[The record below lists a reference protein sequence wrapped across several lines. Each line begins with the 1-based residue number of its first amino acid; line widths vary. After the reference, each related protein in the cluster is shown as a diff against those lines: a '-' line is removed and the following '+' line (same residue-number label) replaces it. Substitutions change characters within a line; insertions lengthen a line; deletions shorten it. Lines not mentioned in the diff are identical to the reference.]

1 MKLFSLIHCLGAV
14 ILLLTGCKPAESAK
28 TSGAV
33 YCVDSFSQHLNP
45 QIQGSTPFV
54 ASLSQQVYN
63 RLIEINPDT
72 QRLDG
77 ALAENWSISRNGL
90 VYTFNLRRNVP
101 FHHTA
106 WFTPKRTFNA
116 DDVVFSFRRI
126 IDPLHPYHAVS
137 GIRYPFLITGN
148 FLMYCR
154 MLKKSPIIRSSLFC
168 VIRTHHSWQHLPVI
182 MR

>member
-137 GIRYPFLITGN
+137 GIRYPF
-148 FLMYCR
+148 F
-154 MLKKSPIIRSSLFC
+154 
-168 VIRTHHSWQHLPVI
+168 
-182 MR
+182 